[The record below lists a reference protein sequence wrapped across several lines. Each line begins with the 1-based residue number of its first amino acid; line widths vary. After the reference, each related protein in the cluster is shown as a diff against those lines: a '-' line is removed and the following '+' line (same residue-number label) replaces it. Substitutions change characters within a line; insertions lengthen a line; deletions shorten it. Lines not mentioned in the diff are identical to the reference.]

1 MNCACGSKAFFF
13 EKITRDGIFNVY
25 KCDTSE
31 TKKKGKCDFF
41 YTEKI
46 KDAFFIDPTPRE
58 EIYDKIE
65 KIEKINPRELYIKK
79 INLYINLYK
88 NVTHL
93 PKEYSTNYI
102 ANINYIL
109 KRLYMP
115 LFFEDK
121 ESIETLSKRI
131 ELNVCEKYNAPD
143 NIFPIRLLE
152 YTQELEIEIKK
163 KVKSDNKR
171 NVKPKRKVRTE
182 RKVNNKLNFNSFI
195 EEEAKEEE
203 DTENKSICSDSDSE
217 SNIDEND
224 NTFDIDKY
232 DSEPEDAV
240 DDSGAFSD

>member
-13 EKITRDGIFNVY
+13 EKITQDGIFNVY

-46 KDAFFIDPTPRE
+46 KDVFFIDPPPRE

-79 INLYINLYK
+79 INLYIKLYK

-131 ELNVCEKYNAPD
+131 ELNVCKKYIAPD

-152 YTQELEIEIKK
+152 YTQELEIKK

-171 NVKPKRKVRTE
+171 NFKSKRKVRTE

-195 EEEAKEEE
+195 EEEDKEEE

-232 DSEPEDAV
+232 DSEPEDEV

>member
-65 KIEKINPRELYIKK
+65 KIEKINPREVYIKK

-152 YTQELEIEIKK
+152 YTQEIEIKK

>member
-1 MNCACGSKAFFF
+1 MNCACGTKAFFF
-13 EKITRDGIFNVY
+13 EKTTRNGIFNVY

-41 YTEKI
+41 HTEKI
-46 KDAFFIDPTPRE
+46 KDVFFIDPPPRE

-65 KIEKINPRELYIKK
+65 KINPREMYIKK
-79 INLYINLYK
+79 INLYIKLYK

-109 KRLYMP
+109 KRLNMP

-121 ESIETLSKRI
+121 ESIETLSKRV
-131 ELNVCEKYNAPD
+131 ELNVCKKYIAPN
-143 NIFPIRLLE
+143 NIFPVKLIE
-152 YTQELEIEIKK
+152 YTQELEIKK
-163 KVKSDNKR
+163 KVK
-171 NVKPKRKVRTE
+171 NVKKRKYKSKIKADT
-182 RKVNNKLNFNSFI
+182 KLDFNNFI
-195 EEEAKEEE
+195 EEEDKEE
-203 DTENKSICSDSDSE
+203 DAENRSICSNSNSE
-217 SNIDEND
+217 SVIDEND